1 MTDLLVAGL
10 VLLALVT
17 AYIAGRLH
25 QALIDVERSN
35 HLPYKVRAGLDD
47 LSAVD
52 TDILIWIKDAL
63 AVIESRAETR
73 RTLMGQIRN
82 GQYDPEQPAAPK
94 GNGSGDRTRVRQPRG

>member
-94 GNGSGDRTRVRQPRG
+94 GNGSGDRTHVRPPRG